1 VNDQGENEMIKRDW
15 HIEKSVS
22 VGHILTTAVIIIG
35 MLSYFNEQDKRIA
48 ANKQDIEFIKVQR
61 SEDLGRI
68 EKSLDEIKELILN
81 DRRD

>member
-1 VNDQGENEMIKRDW
+1 MSWELDA
-15 HIEKSVS
+15 
-22 VGHILTTAVIIIG
+22 TAVIIIG

-61 SEDLGRI
+61 AEDLGRI

-81 DRRD
+81 DRHD